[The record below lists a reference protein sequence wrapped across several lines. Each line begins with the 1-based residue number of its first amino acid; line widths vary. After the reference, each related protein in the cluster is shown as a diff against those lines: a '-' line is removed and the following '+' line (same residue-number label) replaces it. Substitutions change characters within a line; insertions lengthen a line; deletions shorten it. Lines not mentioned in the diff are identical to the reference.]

1 MMGTLIHKAIELDF
15 FGVMAPI
22 AVISMPIVLIIV
34 NSVHTW
40 LQNKKIDK
48 MMGKNVKI
56 PSDLLVTT
64 ILLII
69 GVGGPILISTL
80 IYTFIHPTYNKSVK
94 LTEVKDSITIHDNKL
109 TIKSLPEPYH
119 YKNNKLSNSEPH
131 DFKITKDEFYTDANP
146 KLVDRDGNS
155 YEITAEELNQLQ
167 K

>member
-1 MMGTLIHKAIELDF
+1 MGTLIHKAIELDF
-15 FGVMAPI
+15 FGVAAPI
-22 AVISMPIVLIIV
+22 SILSIPIIFLIAY
-34 NSVHTW
+34 SVHVWIT
-40 LQNKKIDK
+40 NKKIDK
-48 MMGKNVKI
+48 MAGKDVKV
-56 PSDLLVTT
+56 PSDSLVTT

-69 GVGGPILISTL
+69 GVGGPTLISAL

-131 DFKITKDEFYTDANP
+131 DFKITKDEFYSDANP

-155 YEITAEELNQLQ
+155 YEITTEELNQLQ